1 MGRFSNSNYA
11 FLHNLSFIL
20 IGSFM
25 TKDQLI
31 YIGSPY
37 THSDKIVMNNRY
49 NSVLAIT
56 ADLLNRGFHVISPIV
71 HCHPL
76 SVKYNLKGD
85 FEFWKKYNFALLSKC
100 DILLVVPLNDWVKS
114 VGLKAEIEFAQDNN
128 IPVEVYNLVH

>member
-49 NSVLAIT
+49 NL
-56 ADLLNRGFHVISPIV
+56 F
-71 HCHPL
+71 
-76 SVKYNLKGD
+76 
-85 FEFWKKYNFALLSKC
+85 
-100 DILLVVPLNDWVKS
+100 
-114 VGLKAEIEFAQDNN
+114 
-128 IPVEVYNLVH
+128 